1 MSSLHS
7 EQPNLNQKY
16 QRLNMGD
23 AVSLFDFFRI
33 LWRGKWIVIFTT
45 LLITVLTTY
54 YIATTQELWSSKA
67 VVNKPNLRNM
77 IEYQTTVKKY
87 QSLFDVYQDDGT
99 VIISDKLDRI
109 TDPEAIFQIFIR
121 EFNSNKNK
129 VSFLKLNP
137 YLNEVKEDNIALND
151 EYALQAFYESWFNKI
166 TALPDESPQNL
177 GSYILKF
184 QSTDRNSSLNLLNEY
199 VYYIDSI
206 VANIIYSDFFDT
218 INIKRSELVQTEKNI
233 SEQARMRLFIEMEK
247 TKHALKIAN
256 AAGLKEPVSGLNYND
271 IFPINIGALALDA
284 RLNTLRS
291 IDNLSIFEP
300 RLATLKVSLEQM
312 KLDEKLDISSI
323 KTFNY
328 VEEPKSLTSRDKPK
342 RALLLFLGGSL
353 GFVFGCVILLIKQ
366 SFTRWKFE
374 MNNK

>member
-33 LWRGKWIVIFTT
+33 LWRGKWVVIFTT

-77 IEYQTTVKKY
+77 IEYQTTVQKY

-109 TDPEAIFQIFIR
+109 TDPEAIFKIFIR

-177 GSYILKF
+177 GSYVLKF

-199 VYYIDSI
+199 VYYINSI
-206 VANIIYSDFFDT
+206 VANIMYSDFFDT

-256 AAGLKEPVSGLNYND
+256 TAGLKEPVAGLNYND

-353 GFVFGCVILLIKQ
+353 GFVFGCAILLIKQ

>member
-166 TALPDESPQNL
+166 TALPDESPQYL

-199 VYYIDSI
+199 VYYINSI

-218 INIKRSELVQTEKNI
+218 INIKRSELIQTKKNI

>member
-151 EYALQAFYESWFNKI
+151 EYALQAFYDSWFNKI

-199 VYYIDSI
+199 VYYINSI

>member
-16 QRLNMGD
+16 QKLNMGD

-33 LWRGKWIVIFTT
+33 LWHGKWVVIFTT

-67 VVNKPNLRNM
+67 VVNKPNLRDI

-87 QSLFDVYQDDGT
+87 QSFFDIYQDDGT
-99 VIISDKLDRI
+99 VIISDKLDKI
-109 TDPEAIFQIFIR
+109 TDPEAIFQVFIR

-137 YLNEVKEDNIALND
+137 YLNEVKEDTIALND
-151 EYALQAFYESWFNKI
+151 ENALQAFYESWFNKI
-166 TALPDESPQNL
+166 TALPDESPKNL
-177 GSYILKF
+177 GHYILKF
-184 QSTDRNSSLNLLNEY
+184 QSKDRNSSLNLLNEY
-199 VYYIDSI
+199 VYYINSI
-206 VANIIYSDFFDT
+206 VVNVIYSDFFDT
-218 INIKRSELVQTEKNI
+218 INIKRMELIQTEKNI

-247 TKHALKIAN
+247 TKYALKIAN

-300 RLATLKVSLEQM
+300 KLATLKVSLEQM

-342 RALLLFLGGSL
+342 RALLLFLGGAL

-374 MNNK
+374 NNNK

>member
-199 VYYIDSI
+199 VYYINSI
-206 VANIIYSDFFDT
+206 VANIMYSDFFDT
-218 INIKRSELVQTEKNI
+218 INIKRSELIQTEKNI

>member
-199 VYYIDSI
+199 VYYINSI

>member
-1 MSSLHS
+1 
-7 EQPNLNQKY
+7 
-16 QRLNMGD
+16 
-23 AVSLFDFFRI
+23 
-33 LWRGKWIVIFTT
+33 
-45 LLITVLTTY
+45 
-54 YIATTQELWSSKA
+54 
-67 VVNKPNLRNM
+67 
-77 IEYQTTVKKY
+77 
-87 QSLFDVYQDDGT
+87 
-99 VIISDKLDRI
+99 
-109 TDPEAIFQIFIR
+109 
-121 EFNSNKNK
+121 
-129 VSFLKLNP
+129 
-137 YLNEVKEDNIALND
+137 
-151 EYALQAFYESWFNKI
+151 LQAFYESWFNKI

-177 GSYILKF
+177 GSYVLKF

-199 VYYIDSI
+199 VYYINSI
-206 VANIIYSDFFDT
+206 VANIMYSDFFDT

-353 GFVFGCVILLIKQ
+353 GFVFGCAILLIKQ

>member
-199 VYYIDSI
+199 VYYINSI
-206 VANIIYSDFFDT
+206 VANIMYSDFFDT
-218 INIKRSELVQTEKNI
+218 INIKRSELIQTEKNI

-247 TKHALKIAN
+247 TKHALKITN

>member
-7 EQPNLNQKY
+7 EQPNFNQKY
-16 QRLNMGD
+16 QYPNMGGD

-33 LWRGKWIVIFTT
+33 LWRGKWIVFFST
-45 LLITVLTTY
+45 LLITAITTY

-67 VVNKPNLRNM
+67 VVNKPILRNI
-77 IEYQTTVKKY
+77 IEYQKTVKKY

-99 VIISDKLDRI
+99 VIISDKLDKI
-109 TDPEAIFQIFIR
+109 TNPETIFQIFIR

-129 VSFLKLNP
+129 LSFLKVNP
-137 YLNEVKEDNIALND
+137 YFNEVKENVVNLKDGYD
-151 EYALQAFYESWFNKI
+151 LQFFYESWLNKI
-166 TALPDESPQNL
+166 TALPDESPQKL

-184 QSTDRNSSLNLLNEY
+184 QYIDRDNGLILLNEY
-199 VYYIDSI
+199 VEYINKI
-206 VANIIYSDFFDT
+206 VVERIYSEFFDT
-218 INIKRSELVQTEKNI
+218 INIKRSELLQTEKNI
-233 SEQARMRLFIEMEK
+233 SEQAKIRLFIELEK

-256 AAGLKEPVSGLNYND
+256 AAGLKDPVSGLNYND
-271 IFPINIGALALDA
+271 IFPINIGALALEA
-284 RLNTLRS
+284 RLNTLEN

-312 KLDEKLDISSI
+312 KLDEKLDISSV

-342 RALLLFLGGSL
+342 RALLLFLGVSL

-366 SFTRWKFE
+366 SFARWKLE
-374 MNNK
+374 TYK

>member
-151 EYALQAFYESWFNKI
+151 EYALQVFYESWFNKI

-199 VYYIDSI
+199 VYYINSI

>member
-33 LWRGKWIVIFTT
+33 LWRGKWVVIFTT

-109 TDPEAIFQIFIR
+109 TDPEAIFKIFIR

-177 GSYILKF
+177 GSYVLKF

-199 VYYIDSI
+199 VYYINSI
-206 VANIIYSDFFDT
+206 VANIMYSDFFDT

>member
-33 LWRGKWIVIFTT
+33 LWRGKWVVIFTT

-77 IEYQTTVKKY
+77 IEYQTTVQKY

-109 TDPEAIFQIFIR
+109 TDPEAIFKIFIR

-177 GSYILKF
+177 GSYVLKF

-199 VYYIDSI
+199 VYYINSI
-206 VANIIYSDFFDT
+206 VANIMYSDFFDT

-323 KTFNY
+323 KTFDY

>member
-33 LWRGKWIVIFTT
+33 LWRGKWVVIFTT

-109 TDPEAIFQIFIR
+109 TDPEAIFKIFIR

-129 VSFLKLNP
+129 ISFLKLNP

-177 GSYILKF
+177 GSYVLKF

-199 VYYIDSI
+199 VYYINSI
-206 VANIIYSDFFDT
+206 VANIMYSDFFDT

>member
-184 QSTDRNSSLNLLNEY
+184 QS
-199 VYYIDSI
+199 
-206 VANIIYSDFFDT
+206 
-218 INIKRSELVQTEKNI
+218 
-233 SEQARMRLFIEMEK
+233 
-247 TKHALKIAN
+247 
-256 AAGLKEPVSGLNYND
+256 
-271 IFPINIGALALDA
+271 
-284 RLNTLRS
+284 
-291 IDNLSIFEP
+291 
-300 RLATLKVSLEQM
+300 
-312 KLDEKLDISSI
+312 
-323 KTFNY
+323 
-328 VEEPKSLTSRDKPK
+328 
-342 RALLLFLGGSL
+342 
-353 GFVFGCVILLIKQ
+353 
-366 SFTRWKFE
+366 
-374 MNNK
+374 